1 MDGGSALGNGRALIS
16 DVKQSMSS
24 KMLDR
29 EKLSDPIIAAM
40 LRYIDELRRVLD
52 SAQEEN
58 DLAMQRR
65 AVEEIV
71 IACQIT
77 DRYSH
82 KFTSNE

>member
-1 MDGGSALGNGRALIS
+1 
-16 DVKQSMSS
+16 MSS
-24 KMLDR
+24 KILDS

-40 LRYIDELRRVLD
+40 LRYIDELRLVLD

-77 DRYSH
+77 DRYSRN
-82 KFTSNE
+82 FTSNE